1 MTDASLANLIG
12 YSAQVL
18 IVVAAGAL
26 GAVIVRLPIA
36 RARVAHWRL
45 IIAAC
50 LALPLIAQ
58 PVDDIVFTAEPAG
71 NAAAALTSVGDAAE
85 GPAETRV
92 SAAAMVG
99 SLLLAGAAVRGAWL
113 GLGILALA
121 RLRRRSNPAVLH
133 DDVEVLRRAVA
144 PETAIRWHSGLAQPV
159 AFGWMRPTVLLPQ
172 TVGALPLDAQRAVV
186 CHELL
191 HVARRDWVWMLGEEA
206 IQCVFWFHPAIW
218 FALAKLQLSREEL
231 VDEEVVRITGVRQPY
246 VRALAMFAGE
256 PAAFAA
262 AMPFIRRRHLVS
274 RIRQLSED
282 HAMSPLRIACGFVV
296 LMAVIAGSGWAAVS
310 AVPLRANEMTLL
322 PIPRPNALA
331 LVSLQPID
339 PGRLS
344 LADSAAGAQDAVRMP
359 LTIHVQGA
367 ANVPPEEVAE
377 KLRRLAA
384 MAAQLQAAADAQ
396 RRATQDARMVHLTA
410 QGSSPAD
417 AATYRVAPVYP
428 EAAKGHGVEAVVTLN
443 VTVGA
448 GGEVT
453 NVEVVRTRLTTERDV
468 TDPTFWASQP
478 SKLFGQAAEDAVR
491 QWRFEPTGA
500 TRRFEVPVSF
510 GEPHQMAFVPI
521 GVGGR
526 GGVHVANGTQG
537 VVTYAP
543 EATSAQG
550 DKPARI
556 RVGGAIRQ
564 PHQVSK
570 VEPVYPP
577 AAKAANI
584 QGVVIL
590 ELVIGTDGTV
600 KQAMVLRSIPLLDR
614 AALHAV
620 VQWRYEPTLLNGAPV
635 EVIAT
640 VTVNFTLPREQ

>member
-1 MTDASLANLIG
+1 VTDASLANLIA

-36 RARVAHWRL
+36 RARVAYWRL

-71 NAAAALTSVGDAAE
+71 KAASLSSVGGVAE

-92 SAAAMVG
+92 SVAAMVG
-99 SLLLAGAAVRGAWL
+99 SLLLAGAVARGAWL

-121 RLRRRSNPAVLH
+121 RLRRRSDPAVLH

-144 PETAIRWHSGLAQPV
+144 PETTVRWHSGLAQPV

-172 TVGALPLDAQRAVV
+172 KVGSLPLDAQRAVV

-206 IQCVFWFHPAIW
+206 VRCIFWFHPAIW
-218 FALAKLQLSREEL
+218 FALTKLQLSREEL

-262 AMPFIRRRHLVS
+262 ATPFIRRRHLVS

-282 HAMSPLRIACGFVV
+282 HTMSRLRIACGSVV
-296 LMAVIAGSGWAAVS
+296 LVAVMVASGWAAVS
-310 AVPLRANEMTLL
+310 ALPLRTDRTTLL
-322 PIPRPNALA
+322 RVPKPTGLA
-331 LVSLQPID
+331 PVSLEPVE
-339 PGRLS
+339 PGSWS
-344 LADSAAGAQDAVRMP
+344 LLNPVPAVQDAAAAPAKEQMDEMAKKTRELAAAAAQMRAAG
-359 LTIHVQGA
+359 
-367 ANVPPEEVAE
+367 
-377 KLRRLAA
+377 
-384 MAAQLQAAADAQ
+384 DAQ
-396 RRATQDARMVHLTA
+396 RVTLHVTGQS
-410 QGSSPAD
+410 GSPD

-428 EAAKGHGVEAVVTLN
+428 EAAKGHGVEAVVTVR
-443 VTVGA
+443 VTVGTA
-448 GGEVT
+448 GEVT
-453 NVEVVRTRLTTERDV
+453 NVETVRARLTTERDI
-468 TDPTFWASQP
+468 TDPAFWASQP
-478 SKLFGQAAEDAVR
+478 SRLFGQAAEDAVR
-491 QWRFEPTGA
+491 QWRFEPTGS

-510 GEPHQMAFVPI
+510 GEQDKMVFVPI
-521 GVGGR
+521 GR
-526 GGVHVANGTQG
+526 GGPGGVQVANGTAG
-537 VVTYAP
+537 AASDAP
-543 EATSAQG
+543 RATSAQG

-570 VEPVYPP
+570 VAPVYPP
-577 AAKAANI
+577 AAEAAKI
-584 QGVVIL
+584 QGVVVL
-590 ELVIGTDGTV
+590 ELVIGTDGSV
-600 KQAMVLRSIPLLDR
+600 QQATVLRSIPLLDQ
-614 AALHAV
+614 AALDAV
-620 VQWRYEPTLLNGAPV
+620 GRWRYEPTLLNGAPV
-635 EVIAT
+635 EVIAV
-640 VTVNFTLPREQ
+640 VTINFTLPEP